1 MTVKFSIFI
10 TNTSRS
16 LTYLKYLKKN
26 NLNPEII
33 IYLDNY
39 EKVYSKIL
47 KKKKFL
53 FPKIKVIKIFGKTI
67 NSKKF
72 YFIKKLNSDF
82 IIFSGYS
89 GDIVKKNILSLKNF
103 IHCHPGKLPQYKG
116 STTIYYSILRES
128 KIYCSAIVLN
138 KNIDEGDVLFTEKF
152 HIPNNI
158 FSIDKNYDDKI
169 RAITLVN
176 TLKKINKLK
185 LKKQKKNNYS
195 HYFVIHPVLRSIV
208 FKKKFIQN
216 NAVKKN

>member
-1 MTVKFSIFI
+1 M
-10 TNTSRS
+10 
-16 LTYLKYLKKN
+16 
-26 NLNPEII
+26 
-33 IYLDNY
+33 
-39 EKVYSKIL
+39 
-47 KKKKFL
+47 
-53 FPKIKVIKIFGKTI
+53 
-67 NSKKF
+67 
-72 YFIKKLNSDF
+72 
-82 IIFSGYS
+82 
-89 GDIVKKNILSLKNF
+89 KNF

-116 STTIYYSILRES
+116 STTIYYSILREN

-152 HIPNNI
+152 PIPNNI
-158 FSIDKNYDDKI
+158 FSIDKNYDDKV

-208 FKKKFIQN
+208 FKKKFFQN